1 MAYQKIKISSLE
13 LAPWNYKEDDAK
25 LQAKLVKNIQSNGQ
39 VENIV
44 VREIGEGKYEVVN
57 GNHRLK
63 AFREIGLSTVM
74 AYNLGRITDEKAKR
88 IAVELNETRFGI
100 DVEKHKSLLASL
112 FDEFDAS
119 DLLGTLPYD
128 EAELESYLPDAR
140 CPDPNFQ
147 TGDGFSIPDYPKGD
161 FITWDMVL
169 TKEENETLTQFEK
182 QNGEGQR
189 LGSVVVGI
197 MADLIE
203 R

>member
-74 AYNLGRITDEKAKR
+74 AYNLGRHI
-88 IAVELNETRFGI
+88 
-100 DVEKHKSLLASL
+100 
-112 FDEFDAS
+112 
-119 DLLGTLPYD
+119 
-128 EAELESYLPDAR
+128 
-140 CPDPNFQ
+140 
-147 TGDGFSIPDYPKGD
+147 
-161 FITWDMVL
+161 
-169 TKEENETLTQFEK
+169 
-182 QNGEGQR
+182 
-189 LGSVVVGI
+189 
-197 MADLIE
+197 
-203 R
+203 